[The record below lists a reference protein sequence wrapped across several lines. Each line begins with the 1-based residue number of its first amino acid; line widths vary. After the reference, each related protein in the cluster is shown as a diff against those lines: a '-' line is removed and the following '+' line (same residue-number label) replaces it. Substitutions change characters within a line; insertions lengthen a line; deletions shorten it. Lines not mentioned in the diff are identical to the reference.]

1 LHEENACPAMAKS
14 AKYLLLEEER
24 DRLRDELANEFQFFS
39 ATDEFRDG
47 MLPEIIAM
55 MTRYDKIERVLK
67 HYQDEVFIPVL
78 ESPLEIDAPPVEGDT
93 LYFSTEG
100 SSTK

>member
-1 LHEENACPAMAKS
+1 MAKS

>member
-1 LHEENACPAMAKS
+1 MVKS
-14 AKYLLLEEER
+14 ATYILLEEER
-24 DRLRDELANEFQFFS
+24 DRLKDELANEFQFFS

-67 HYQDEVFIPVL
+67 RFQDEVFIPVL
-78 ESPLEIDAPPVEGDT
+78 EPPIDIDAPPVEGDT
-93 LYFSTEG
+93 LYFSPE
-100 SSTK
+100 SSSSK

>member
-1 LHEENACPAMAKS
+1 LHEENAVPIMAKS
-14 AKYLLLEEER
+14 ENYILLEEER
-24 DRLRDELANEFQFFS
+24 DRLKDELANEFQFFS

-55 MTRYDKIERVLK
+55 MMRYDKIERVLK
-67 HYQDEVFIPVL
+67 HYQDEVFTPVL
-78 ESPLEIDAPPVEGDT
+78 EPPLDIDAPPVEGDT
-93 LYFSTEG
+93 LYFSPES